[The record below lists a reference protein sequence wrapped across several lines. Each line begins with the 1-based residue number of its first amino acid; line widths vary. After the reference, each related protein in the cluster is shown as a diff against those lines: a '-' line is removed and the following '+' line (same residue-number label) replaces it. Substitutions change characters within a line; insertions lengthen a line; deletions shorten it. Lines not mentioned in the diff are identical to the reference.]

1 MITLLGLWIKI
12 YTMSDRYT
20 RNLTYSSSSYKS
32 VIPKSLVDSED
43 YESAIFQY
51 AKDIDEV
58 KDKDIVIRLS

>member
-1 MITLLGLWIKI
+1 
-12 YTMSDRYT
+12 MSERYT

-32 VIPKSLVDSED
+32 VIPKKLVDSED